1 MYKEKKVIYSL
12 RNLAFE
18 PIFILQRFIELI
30 KPLYIVKKFNFP
42 KIKDIAS
49 QTILL

>member
-1 MYKEKKVIYSL
+1 MYKEKKDMYFL

-18 PIFILQRFIELI
+18 PIFLLQWFIELI
-30 KPLYIVKKFNFP
+30 KPLYIVKKINFP
-42 KIKDIAS
+42 KIIDIAS